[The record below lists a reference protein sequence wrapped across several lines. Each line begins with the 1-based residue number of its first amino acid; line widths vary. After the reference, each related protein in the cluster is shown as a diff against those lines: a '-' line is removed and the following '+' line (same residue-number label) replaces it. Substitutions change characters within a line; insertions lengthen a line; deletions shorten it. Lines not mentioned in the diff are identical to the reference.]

1 MAVGNLVLGAS
12 PDQGAMP
19 TLVAATADLPG
30 GSYVGPSG
38 PFELRGRPA
47 LVGRTPAASDPDLA
61 RRLWQASAELT
72 GVDFP
77 AELPS
82 GS

>member
-1 MAVGNLVLGAS
+1 MAVGNFLLGAS
-12 PDQGAMP
+12 AEQGARP
-19 TLVAATADLPG
+19 TLVATADLPG

-47 LVGRTPAASDPDLA
+47 LVGRTPAASDPETA
-61 RRLWQASAELT
+61 RRLWEASAELV

-77 AELPS
+77 ASLPV
-82 GS
+82 